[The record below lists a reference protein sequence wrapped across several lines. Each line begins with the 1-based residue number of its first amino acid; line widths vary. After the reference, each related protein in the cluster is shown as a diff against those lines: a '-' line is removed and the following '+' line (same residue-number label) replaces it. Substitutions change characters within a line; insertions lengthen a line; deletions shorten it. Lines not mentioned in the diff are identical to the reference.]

1 MSNETNNIGVDVDK
15 EVERAA
21 KLRRKGS
28 EKHDHAKGEY
38 SDECGYQYERE
49 ACPLG
54 CGEQIRDLSSHLLDC
69 PEA

>member
-1 MSNETNNIGVDVDK
+1 MSNETDYSEDDVDK
-15 EVERAA
+15 EIERGA

-38 SDECGYQYERE
+38 SDDCGYQYERE

-69 PEA
+69 PET